1 MKSGTLT
8 LEEKVCRESGRRRRG
23 GKRKNEDQ
31 RVILGNVGSDVF
43 NEKDQG

>member
-1 MKSGTLT
+1 MKSGALRRESSQGKWE
-8 LEEKVCRESGRRRRG
+8 EEKGRKERE
-23 GKRKNEDQ
+23 NEDQ